1 MARAENHSA
10 AVRALDSAKALDADV
25 RQIGF
30 GPFAVSESA
39 QDEESTFDA
48 VVDDDSLIAVSRA
61 LFLDGHY
68 ASAVFEAYKC
78 LNNLVKVTSG
88 STNLDGAKLMN
99 HVFSPKDPI
108 LALND
113 LSSVSKCDEQIGYM
127 QILAGVMTGI
137 RNPRAHEHGVKD
149 DPKSALEL
157 LGLANHLMRMVRRV
171 STSS

>member
-1 MARAENHSA
+1 MAGAEDSPA
-10 AVRALDSAKALDADV
+10 AVRALDLARALDAEV

-30 GPFAVSESA
+30 GPFVASESA

-78 LNNLVKVTSG
+78 LNNFVKVASG
-88 STNLDGAKLMN
+88 ATNLDGAKLMN
-99 HVFSPKDPI
+99 HVFSPQDPI
-108 LALND
+108 LVLND
-113 LSSVSKCDEQIGYM
+113 LNSVSKRDEQIGYM
-127 QILAGVMTGI
+127 QILAGVMIGG
-137 RNPRAHEHGVKD
+137 RNPRAHEHGVSD

-157 LGLANHLMRMVRRV
+157 LGLANHLMRVVRRV
-171 STSS
+171 SISG

>member
-1 MARAENHSA
+1 MAGTEKRSA
-10 AVRALDSAKALDADV
+10 ALRALDSAKALDAEV

-30 GPFAVSESA
+30 GPFADSESA

-78 LNNLVKVTSG
+78 LNNFVKVASG
-88 STNLDGAKLMN
+88 ATNLDGAKLMN
-99 HVFSPKDPI
+99 HVFSAQDPI
-108 LALND
+108 LVLND
-113 LSSVSKCDEQIGYM
+113 RNSASKRDEQIGYM
-127 QILAGVMTGI
+127 QIFAGVMTGV
-137 RNPRAHEHGVKD
+137 RNPRAHEHGVRD

-157 LGLANHLMRMVRRV
+157 LGLANHLMRVVRRV
-171 STSS
+171 SIPG